1 MRGYAI
7 HSARR
12 LRLLRCL
19 VAIIEEFIC
28 TKEFSML
35 IQQLHWWEKTVEY
48 KFIAWSK
55 LKFDAIPLDGNLEQ
69 AGDALF
75 SNENNEFFLIEFK
88 KKKDKK
94 HIEKE
99 LIKFDDYNVALT
111 KIKNHKFN
119 RCHFVVY
126 GGIFTNIETKEKLGF
141 GLAFEHYIDFI
152 ASENKKILGSSY
164 YDEYKFFEKYAI
176 KSKDFF
182 EYLKF
187 FCSLKKGKD
196 SYSSSR
202 SPFAN
207 ALAVTKDGIAVSL
220 NELIST
226 SPKLQMALNVPE
238 PTIQPE
244 KPTIERTIDGPS
256 W

>member
-1 MRGYAI
+1 
-7 HSARR
+7 
-12 LRLLRCL
+12 
-19 VAIIEEFIC
+19 
-28 TKEFSML
+28 ML